1 MGYVERQQSVENS
14 ESRFMSDAR
23 IVLPYWGFSSCF
35 SLQLLSL
42 MLNFPAVQ
50 GVCTRLR
57 FKDQL
62 MELGLVML
70 IFRAKVTSRQHFKA
84 S

>member
-1 MGYVERQQSVENS
+1 MGYVERRQSVEDS

-35 SLQLLSL
+35 SLQRLSL

-50 GVCTRLR
+50 VVQTALQRSINGTGSGNAN
-57 FKDQL
+57 F
-62 MELGLVML
+62 
-70 IFRAKVTSRQHFKA
+70 
-84 S
+84 